1 MRHLENR
8 HGVLRHRISAGTKND
23 ATVTL
28 SPHVVHSGADPD
40 AHAGVRDGGAGVVI
54 SAVDVVVLYR
64 EPWSWAI
71 RAPQQ
76 VPDAR
81 RTRIVPTENDRCES
95 RARPPK
101 AHELG
106 SIGETWMP
114 ASVPPKTEADLISVI
129 RFGRVPD

>member
-1 MRHLENR
+1 M
-8 HGVLRHRISAGTKND
+8 
-23 ATVTL
+23 
-28 SPHVVHSGADPD
+28 
-40 AHAGVRDGGAGVVI
+40 VI

-76 VPDAR
+76 APDAR
-81 RTRIVPTENDRCES
+81 RTRIVPTENDRRGLHGDRCGS

-101 AHELG
+101 AHESG

-114 ASVPPKTEADLISVI
+114 APVSPKTEVDLISVM
-129 RFGRVPD
+129 RFERVPG